1 MTEIRPSVWHC
12 LWGAPFILI
21 GGGAFVYTLFHGITH
36 ATDSLTQIVV
46 PGSAKLTLRHGQLY
60 TVFLEDQATVN
71 GKIYSTTQSISGLT
85 CRVGSDKGTT
95 QAIKKSSV
103 NVSYT
108 VGSRSGHS
116 VLEFSV
122 QEDGRYLFSCDYG
135 EKSQGPET
143 VVAVGTGVGEAIVRT
158 VLGSLA
164 AMFGG
169 GGLGVIVIVFVLI
182 KREREKKR
190 IWLSQVQQQSS
201 ISP

>member
-1 MTEIRPSVWHC
+1 
-12 LWGAPFILI
+12 LI
-21 GGGAFVYTLFHGITH
+21 GGGAFVYALFHGITH

-46 PGSAKLTLRHGQLY
+46 PGSAELTLRQGQLY

-85 CRVGSDKGTT
+85 CRVSSVEKGTPL
-95 QAIKKSSV
+95 AIKKSSA

-116 VLEFSV
+116 VLEFPV
-122 QEDGRYLFSCDYG
+122 QEAGRYLFSCDYG

-201 ISP
+201 IAP